1 MAKSTIKEHPAKTAR
16 AKKAVVENSNGEW
29 PVDQPKTEQEVY
41 IDDAK
46 YWEEH
51 EKFIEIENEKGS
63 TAEQKAK
70 NEVVKFNIPRAWIAQ
85 KKEEYLKLTVSGIE
99 DKTGLTAVTKAWQ
112 EVRNKRL
119 AVEKKH
125 KELKGDYLVITR
137 AIDGEKNELVDL
149 LREIE
154 DPLKLE
160 IDRIE
165 EAKEYIK
172 QEAERKAQEKL
183 QARVVELLENGM
195 KFNSNYYAIGEVITL
210 DVLTI
215 KNLDDTSYG
224 LLLEKVKA
232 EQQRIVDAENERLRL
247 EQEEKDRIQKQKED
261 QEAERKKLEKER
273 EDLEK
278 EKKEL
283 REQRTKGRAAIL
295 ENIGMVYDFSSCV
308 WKFTGDGKLLTI
320 PAGTVEAL
328 GNDKWVVE
336 YEDMFDKV
344 EALKR
349 AVKAAN
355 EAKEKQDKLDKEL
368 EDRIKSRAYELLTRF
383 DMKPNGDGY
392 QHKGLVSNL
401 FIEFDDV
408 KNITDIDWPTTLAEL
423 QAEADRIE
431 VEEFEIKKQE
441 DEKAES
447 ERIAAMSDIE
457 RVREHLNKYFTQDAM
472 RTPKIKNEFVKA
484 AYKQFD
490 KEVSSAYNNLM
501 GFLESFQIEK

>member
-1 MAKSTIKEHPAKTAR
+1 MAKSTIKEAP
-16 AKKAVVENSNGEW
+16 KKKKPVVEKSNGEW
-29 PVDQPKTEQEVY
+29 PTEP
-41 IDDAK
+41 DNKKPD
-46 YWEEH
+46 H
-51 EKFIEIENEKGS
+51 IEDITHTEITNGNGATLLPEIL

-85 KKEEYLKLTVSGIE
+85 KKEEYLKLSVSGIE
-99 DKTGLTAVTKAWQ
+99 DKNGLTAVTKAWQ

-172 QEAERKAQEKL
+172 QEVERKAQEKL
-183 QARVVELLENGM
+183 QSRVVELLDNGM
-195 KFNSNYYAIGEVITL
+195 KFNGNYYAIGEVITL

-215 KNLDDTSYG
+215 KNLDDVAYG
-224 LLLEKVKA
+224 TLLEKVKS
-232 EQQRIVDAENERLRL
+232 EQQRIVDAEDQKRHL

-283 REQRTKGRAAIL
+283 REQRTKGRAAVL
-295 ENIGMVYDFSSCV
+295 ESIGMTYDFSSCI
-308 WKFTGDGKLLTI
+308 WKYAGDGKLLTLPI
-320 PAGTVEAL
+320 GTAEAL
-328 GNDKWVVE
+328 ENDKWAQE
-336 YEDMFDKV
+336 YEDIFNKV
-344 EALKR
+344 EALKL
-349 AVKAAN
+349 AVKQAK
-355 EAKEKQDKLDKEL
+355 EAKEKQDKIDREL
-368 EDRIKSRAYELLTRF
+368 EDRIKTRALELLTRF
-383 DMKPNGDGY
+383 NMKPNGDGY

-401 FIEFDDV
+401 FLEFDDV
-408 KNITDIDWPTTLAEL
+408 KNIAPEDWPTTLAEL
-423 QAEADRIE
+423 QAEHDRIE
-431 VEEFEIKKQE
+431 AEEFEIKKQE

-447 ERIAAMSDIE
+447 ERLAAMSDIE
-457 RVREHLNKYFTQDAM
+457 RVNNFLAKYIDCGAWSTI
-472 RTPKIKNEFVKA
+472 KIKNPVIK
-484 AYKQFD
+484 
-490 KEVSSAYNNLM
+490 SAFKNFEHAIIVAQSELLKV
-501 GFLESFQIEK
+501 LESIQKS